1 MPLRKRRARRQS
13 GFTLVEFI
21 VVMVIIGILAT
32 LIVPR
37 FFSKV
42 GKANQAVAKSNIKM
56 LEGIVLHFQ
65 TDCGRL
71 PNEQEGLRALLQAP
85 SDITGKWDGPYVKPT
100 DIVDPW
106 GVEYLYRC
114 PGQRN
119 HDFDIFTYGAD
130 MQEGGEGEAADVGNW

>member
-1 MPLRKRRARRQS
+1 MPFNKRARGRRS
-13 GFTLVEFI
+13 AFTLVEFI

-42 GKANQAVAKSNIKM
+42 GKANQAVAKGNIAS
-56 LEGIVLHFQ
+56 LEQIILHFQ
-65 TDCGRL
+65 GDCGRL
-71 PNEQEGLRALLQAP
+71 PTEQEGLGALLQPP
-85 SDITGKWDGPYVKPT
+85 SDVKGKWDGPYVKPK

-106 GVEYLYRC
+106 GVEYIYRC

-119 HDFDIFTYGAD
+119 KDFDLFSLGAD
-130 MQEGGEGEAADVGNW
+130 KQEGGEGENADVGNW